1 MLVGKAIYSIL
12 SNDGAVTTIT
22 TQIASQI
29 EDQTE
34 NYPQLVYKL
43 EDSPSLQTYAGPMSL
58 QETKVS
64 IYVMGLSDTDVENLS
79 IAVFDCLSLAPSGTY
94 SAGVAVDGI
103 YYEGSQDSLEK
114 RPSSQNQILYIR
126 EMQFRVW
133 YQQT

>member
-12 SNDGAVTTIT
+12 SNDAAVSLIT

-43 EDSPSLQTYAGPMSL
+43 EDSPSEQTYAGPMSL
-58 QETKVS
+58 QETKLS

-94 SAGVAVDGI
+94 SGVNIDGI
-103 YYEGSQDSLEK
+103 FYEGSQDSLDK
-114 RPSSQNQILYIR
+114 RPTAQNQILYVR